1 LPDELRAIAW
11 SADGTVMA
19 LRHVSRPIWGVQF
32 HPESV
37 LSEYGPELLRN
48 FLATHEIP
56 NPIRRLPLEEAPE
69 ALFRKFYAGRP
80 GAFWLDRWGG
90 ISYMGAGTPESH
102 SFESLKRCLRET
114 RKSEPNL
121 PFPFTGGYVGYFT
134 YEGEAVFV
142 RTKNFLAIDH
152 SENWVYFVGEPPE
165 PYQTEFAIQTQSA
178 PRNIRYRTSCAE
190 YLNQI
195 RQCLQWIRAGESYE
209 LCLTN
214 KLRLETDLDPLDYYE
229 NLRRTNPA
237 PYAAYLNF
245 EESEIACSSP
255 ERFLRIDKDRNVE
268 SRPIKGTLPL
278 DRDPADLLNDERF
291 RAENLMI
298 VDLVRHDLS
307 RVCEVGSVK
316 VPRLMEVETY
326 STVHQL
332 VSTVTGK
339 LRADASAIDCISAA
353 FPGGSM
359 TGAPKKRTM
368 ELLAHLEQGPRGIY
382 SGSIG
387 YLGFNGTADLNIVI
401 RTAVFQAGQVEIGVG
416 GAIIAQSEPN
426 AEWDEIELKAKAL
439 LRAFE
444 PSGRLQHSG

>member
-1 LPDELRAIAW
+1 
-11 SADGTVMA
+11 
-19 LRHVSRPIWGVQF
+19 
-32 HPESV
+32 
-37 LSEYGPELLRN
+37 LLRN
-48 FLATHEIP
+48 FLEKT
-56 NPIRRLPLEEAPE
+56 NPFPRRPLTEAPE
-69 ALFRKFYAGRP
+69 TLFRKYYAGRP
-80 GAFWLDRWGG
+80 GAFWLDGWGG
-90 ISYMGAGTPESH
+90 FSYMGAGTREPL
-102 SFESLKRCLRET
+102 SLEA

-134 YEGEAVFV
+134 YEGEEVFV
-142 RTKNFLAIDH
+142 RVQNFLVVNHA
-152 SENWVYFVGEPPE
+152 ENWVCFVGEPPE
-165 PYQTEFAIQTQSA
+165 PRDVPITKQTQSA
-178 PRNIRYRTSCAE
+178 AHNIRYRIPREE
-190 YLNQI
+190 YLKKVC
-195 RQCLQWIRAGESYE
+195 QCLEWIRAGESYE

-214 KLRLETDLDPLDYYE
+214 QLLLDTDLDPLEYYE
-229 NLRRTNPA
+229 NLRRINPA
-237 PYAAYLNF
+237 PYAAYLDF
-245 EESEIACSSP
+245 GDTQVACSSP
-255 ERFLRIDKDRNVE
+255 ERFLRIDKSGQVE

-332 VSTVTGK
+332 VSTITGK
-339 LRADASAIDCISAA
+339 LRPDATALDCVRAA

-359 TGAPKKRTM
+359 TGAPKKRSM
-368 ELLAHLEQGPRGIY
+368 ELLAQLEQEPRGIY

-401 RTAVFQAGQVEIGVG
+401 RTAVFKDGLVSIGVG

-426 AEWDEIELKAKAL
+426 AEWDEIELKAQAL
-439 LRAFE
+439 RTAAEPRLAPPRAK
-444 PSGRLQHSG
+444 